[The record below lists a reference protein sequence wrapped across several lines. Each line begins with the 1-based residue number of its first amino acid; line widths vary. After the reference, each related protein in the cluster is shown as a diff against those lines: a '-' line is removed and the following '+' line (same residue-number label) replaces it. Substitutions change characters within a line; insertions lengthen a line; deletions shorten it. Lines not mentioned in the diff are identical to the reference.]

1 MKSSQVWRLIQTNNN
16 LFTFV
21 GYIKNNTIL
30 GKLMDKILIVEDDVK
45 TANLLGLYLK
55 QAGYRAETANDGYTG
70 LDLARRIQPDLVVLD
85 LMLPNLDGL
94 DICRLIRLESSV
106 PIIILTAKST
116 EDDVLRG
123 LELGADDYIA
133 KPFSPREVV
142 ARVKTVLRR
151 VQENASGSASQK
163 ELQFGDLIIN
173 LTRHEVAIEGDV
185 VHLTPKEFK
194 LLETL
199 AKEPGRAFS
208 RLELVERAFGYDYEG
223 LERTV
228 DAHVMN
234 LRKKIEH
241 DHTNPNYVETVYGVG
256 YRFMERRH

>member
-1 MKSSQVWRLIQTNNN
+1 MAFNKISSI
-16 LFTFV
+16 LFDNAAN
-21 GYIKNNTIL
+21 ILKLIL
-30 GKLMDKILIVEDDVK
+30 GYKMDKILIVEDDIK
-45 TANLLGLYLK
+45 TANLLRLYLR
-55 QAGYRAETANDGYTG
+55 QAGYKAETANDGYSG
-70 LDLARRIQPDLVVLD
+70 LDMARRIQPDLVILD

-151 VQENASGSASQK
+151 VQDSTGNSGQK
-163 ELQFGDLIIN
+163 ELHFGDLAIN
-173 LTRHEVAIEGDV
+173 LTRHEVAIENEV

-256 YRFMERRH
+256 YRFMERQR

>member
-1 MKSSQVWRLIQTNNN
+1 
-16 LFTFV
+16 
-21 GYIKNNTIL
+21 
-30 GKLMDKILIVEDDVK
+30 MDKILIVEDDIK
-45 TANLLGLYLK
+45 TANLLRLYLR
-55 QAGYRAETANDGYTG
+55 QAGYKAETANDGYSG
-70 LDLARRIQPDLVVLD
+70 LDMARRIQPDLVILD

-151 VQENASGSASQK
+151 MQDSTGSSGQK
-163 ELQFGDLIIN
+163 ELHFGDLAIN
-173 LTRHEVAIEGDV
+173 LTRHEVAIEDEV

-256 YRFMERRH
+256 YRFMERQR

>member
-1 MKSSQVWRLIQTNNN
+1 MDN
-16 LFTFV
+16 
-21 GYIKNNTIL
+21 IL
-30 GKLMDKILIVEDDVK
+30 VIEDDVK
-45 TANLLGLYLK
+45 TANLLALYLR
-55 QAGYRAETANDGYTG
+55 QAGYKVETANDGYIG
-70 LDLARRIQPDLVVLD
+70 LDMARRLQPDLIVLD
-85 LMLPNLDGL
+85 LMLPTVNGL
-94 DICRLIRLESSV
+94 DVCRLIRMENNV

-116 EDDVLRG
+116 ESDVLHG
-123 LELGADDYIA
+123 LELGADDYIS

-151 VQENASGSASQK
+151 VQDPLMTNGQK
-163 ELQFGDLIIN
+163 ELQFGELAIN
-173 LTRHEVAIEGDV
+173 LTRHEVSIKDKV

-199 AKEPGRAFS
+199 AKDPGRAFT

-241 DHTNPNYVETVYGVG
+241 DHTNPHYVETVYGVG
-256 YRFMERRH
+256 YRFMERRA

>member
-1 MKSSQVWRLIQTNNN
+1 
-16 LFTFV
+16 
-21 GYIKNNTIL
+21 
-30 GKLMDKILIVEDDVK
+30 
-45 TANLLGLYLK
+45 
-55 QAGYRAETANDGYTG
+55 
-70 LDLARRIQPDLVVLD
+70 
-85 LMLPNLDGL
+85 
-94 DICRLIRLESSV
+94 ESNV

-151 VQENASGSASQK
+151 IQENSAGGVQK
-163 ELQFGDLIIN
+163 ELVFGDLSIN
-173 LTRHEVAIEGDV
+173 LTRHEVNIKGEV

-234 LRKKIEH
+234 LRKKIEG
-241 DHTNPNYVETVYGVG
+241 DHTNPNYVET
-256 YRFMERRH
+256 

>member
-1 MKSSQVWRLIQTNNN
+1 
-16 LFTFV
+16 
-21 GYIKNNTIL
+21 
-30 GKLMDKILIVEDDVK
+30 MDKILIVEDDVK
-45 TANLLGLYLK
+45 TANLLRLYLR
-55 QAGYRAETANDGYTG
+55 QAGYQTEMANDGYTG
-70 LDLARRIQPDLVVLD
+70 LDMARKLKPDLVILD

-94 DICRLIRLESSV
+94 DICRLLRLESSM
-106 PIIILTAKST
+106 PIIMLTAKST
-116 EDDVLRG
+116 EEDVLRG

-151 VQENASGSASQK
+151 LLDTTVSNTGQK
-163 ELQFGDLIIN
+163 ELVFGDLTIN
-173 LTRHEVAIEGDV
+173 LTRHEVIIQNEII
-185 VHLTPKEFK
+185 HLTPKEFK

-234 LRKKIEH
+234 LRKKIEK

-256 YRFMERRH
+256 YRFMERH

>member
-1 MKSSQVWRLIQTNNN
+1 
-16 LFTFV
+16 
-21 GYIKNNTIL
+21 
-30 GKLMDKILIVEDDVK
+30 MDKILIVEDDVK
-45 TANLLGLYLK
+45 TANLLRLYLR
-55 QAGYRAETANDGYTG
+55 QAGYKAETANDGYTG
-70 LDLARRIQPDLVVLD
+70 LDMARRTQPDLVILD

-151 VQENASGSASQK
+151 VQDSASANGQK
-163 ELQFGDLIIN
+163 ELQFGDLSIN
-173 LTRHEVAIEGDV
+173 LTRHEVSIEGTV

-199 AKEPGRAFS
+199 AKEPGRAFT

-234 LRKKIEH
+234 LRKKIEN

-256 YRFMERRH
+256 YRFMERRA

>member
-1 MKSSQVWRLIQTNNN
+1 MN
-16 LFTFV
+16 
-21 GYIKNNTIL
+21 
-30 GKLMDKILIVEDDVK
+30 KILIVEDDIK
-45 TANLLGLYLK
+45 TANLLRLYLR
-55 QAGYRAETANDGYTG
+55 QAGYKAETANDGYTG
-70 LDLARRIQPDLVVLD
+70 LDMARRIQPDLVILD

-151 VQENASGSASQK
+151 VQDSVSNGGQK
-163 ELQFGDLIIN
+163 ELQFGELAIN
-173 LTRHEVAIEGDV
+173 LTRHEVVIKEEV

-199 AKEPGRAFS
+199 AKEPGRAFT

-234 LRKKIEH
+234 LRKKIER

-256 YRFMERRH
+256 YRFMERRD

>member
-1 MKSSQVWRLIQTNNN
+1 
-16 LFTFV
+16 
-21 GYIKNNTIL
+21 
-30 GKLMDKILIVEDDVK
+30 MDKILIVEDDVK
-45 TANLLGLYLK
+45 TANLLRLYLR
-55 QAGYRAETANDGYTG
+55 QAGYKVEVANDGYTG
-70 LDLARRIQPDLVVLD
+70 LDLSRSMQPDLIVLD
-85 LMLPNLDGL
+85 LMLPNLGGL
-94 DICRLIRLESSV
+94 DICRLLRLESSV
-106 PIIILTAKST
+106 PIIILTAKAT
-116 EDDVLRG
+116 EEDVLRG
-123 LELGADDYIA
+123 LALGADDYIA

-151 VQENASGSASQK
+151 IQEHNLHNGQK
-163 ELQFGDLIIN
+163 ELEFGDLIIN
-173 LTRHEVAIEGDV
+173 LTRHEVAIEGEV

-241 DHTNPNYVETVYGVG
+241 DHTNPHYVETVYGVG
-256 YRFMERRH
+256 YRFLERRI

>member
-1 MKSSQVWRLIQTNNN
+1 MI
-16 LFTFV
+16 
-21 GYIKNNTIL
+21 
-30 GKLMDKILIVEDDVK
+30 EDDLK
-45 TANLLGLYLK
+45 TANLLSLYLR
-55 QAGYRAETANDGYTG
+55 QAGYKVDAANDGYTG
-70 LDLARRIQPDLVVLD
+70 LDMARRLQPDLIVLD

-94 DICRLIRLESSV
+94 DVCRLVRMESNI

-116 EDDVLRG
+116 ESDVLHG

-151 VQENASGSASQK
+151 VQEHLMHNGQK
-163 ELQFGDLIIN
+163 ELQFGDLAIN
-173 LTRHEVAIEGDV
+173 LTRHEVSIKEQV

-199 AKEPGRAFS
+199 AKDPGRAFT

-234 LRKKIEH
+234 LRKKIEK

-256 YRFMERRH
+256 YRFMERHA

>member
-1 MKSSQVWRLIQTNNN
+1 
-16 LFTFV
+16 
-21 GYIKNNTIL
+21 
-30 GKLMDKILIVEDDVK
+30 MDKILIVEDDIK
-45 TANLLGLYLK
+45 TANLLRLYLR
-55 QAGYRAETANDGYTG
+55 QAGYKAETANDGYTG
-70 LDLARRIQPDLVVLD
+70 LDMARRIQPDLVILD

-123 LELGADDYIA
+123 LELGADDYIT

-151 VQENASGSASQK
+151 VQDSVGSGGQK
-163 ELQFGDLIIN
+163 ELQFGELAIN
-173 LTRHEVAIEGDV
+173 LTRHEVAIKEEV

-199 AKEPGRAFS
+199 AKEPGRAFT

-234 LRKKIEH
+234 LRKKIER

-256 YRFMERRH
+256 YRFMERHS

>member
-1 MKSSQVWRLIQTNNN
+1 
-16 LFTFV
+16 
-21 GYIKNNTIL
+21 
-30 GKLMDKILIVEDDVK
+30 MDKILIVEDDAK
-45 TANLLGLYLK
+45 TANLLQLYLR
-55 QAGYRAETANDGYTG
+55 QAGYKADIASDGYTG
-70 LDLARRIQPDLVVLD
+70 LDMARKLQPDLVILD
-85 LMLPNLDGL
+85 LMLPHLDGL
-94 DICRLIRLESSV
+94 DICRLIRMESSV

-123 LELGADDYIA
+123 LDLGADDYIT
-133 KPFSPREVV
+133 KPFSPREVI
-142 ARVKTVLRR
+142 ARIKTVMRR
-151 VQENASGSASQK
+151 IHENTANNGQK
-163 ELQFGDLIIN
+163 ELVFGELVLN
-173 LTRHEVAIEGDV
+173 LTRHEVAIEGEV

-234 LRKKIEH
+234 LRKKIEK
-241 DHTNPNYVETVYGVG
+241 DHTNPIYVETVYGVG
-256 YRFMERRH
+256 YRFMERRS

>member
-1 MKSSQVWRLIQTNNN
+1 
-16 LFTFV
+16 
-21 GYIKNNTIL
+21 
-30 GKLMDKILIVEDDVK
+30 MDKILIVEDDMK
-45 TANLLGLYLK
+45 TANLLQLYLR
-55 QAGYRAETANDGYTG
+55 QAGYKAEIANDGYTG
-70 LDLARRIQPDLVVLD
+70 LDMARKIQPDLVLLD
-85 LMLPNLDGL
+85 LMLPHLDGL
-94 DICRLIRLESSV
+94 DICRLIRMESAV

-123 LELGADDYIA
+123 LDLGADDYIS
-133 KPFSPREVV
+133 KPFSPREVI
-142 ARVKTVLRR
+142 ARIKTVMRR
-151 VQENASGSASQK
+151 VHEKDSGSVQK
-163 ELQFGDLIIN
+163 ELVFGDLILN
-173 LTRHEVAIEGDV
+173 LTRHEVAINDEV

-234 LRKKIEH
+234 LRKKIEK
-241 DHTNPNYVETVYGVG
+241 DHTNPMYVETVYGVG
-256 YRFMERRH
+256 YRFMERRS

>member
-1 MKSSQVWRLIQTNNN
+1 MDN
-16 LFTFV
+16 
-21 GYIKNNTIL
+21 IL
-30 GKLMDKILIVEDDVK
+30 VIEDDLK
-45 TANLLGLYLK
+45 TANLLSLYLR
-55 QAGYRAETANDGYTG
+55 QAGYKVDSANDGYTG
-70 LDLARRIQPDLVVLD
+70 LDMARRLQPDLIVLD

-94 DICRLIRLESSV
+94 DVCRLVRMESNI

-116 EDDVLRG
+116 ESDVLHG

-151 VQENASGSASQK
+151 VQEHLMHNGQK
-163 ELQFGDLIIN
+163 ELQFGDLAIN
-173 LTRHEVAIEGDV
+173 LTRHEVSIKEQV

-199 AKEPGRAFS
+199 AKDPGRAFT

-234 LRKKIEH
+234 LRKKIEK

-256 YRFMERRH
+256 YRFMERRA

>member
-1 MKSSQVWRLIQTNNN
+1 
-16 LFTFV
+16 
-21 GYIKNNTIL
+21 
-30 GKLMDKILIVEDDVK
+30 MDKILIVEDDLK
-45 TANLLGLYLK
+45 TSNLLKLYLR
-55 QAGYRAETANDGYTG
+55 QAGYKAEIAHDGYTG
-70 LDLARRIQPDLVVLD
+70 LEMARRMQPDLIVLD

-94 DICRLIRLESSV
+94 DICRLLRTETNV

-123 LELGADDYIA
+123 LELGADDYIT

-151 VQENASGSASQK
+151 VQESSNTGPQK
-163 ELQFGDLIIN
+163 ELMFGELVIN
-173 LTRHEVAIEGDV
+173 LTRHEVAIKGDV

-234 LRKKIEH
+234 LRKKIER

-256 YRFMERRH
+256 YRFMERRD

>member
-1 MKSSQVWRLIQTNNN
+1 
-16 LFTFV
+16 
-21 GYIKNNTIL
+21 
-30 GKLMDKILIVEDDVK
+30 MDKILIVEDDIK
-45 TANLLGLYLK
+45 TANLLRLYLR
-55 QAGYRAETANDGYTG
+55 QAGYKAETANDGYTG
-70 LDLARRIQPDLVVLD
+70 LDMARRIQPDLVILD

-151 VQENASGSASQK
+151 VQDSTSSSGQK
-163 ELQFGDLIIN
+163 ELHFGDLAIN
-173 LTRHEVAIEGDV
+173 LTRHEVAIEDEV

-199 AKEPGRAFS
+199 AKEPGRAFT

-256 YRFMERRH
+256 YRFMERHN

>member
-1 MKSSQVWRLIQTNNN
+1 
-16 LFTFV
+16 
-21 GYIKNNTIL
+21 
-30 GKLMDKILIVEDDVK
+30 MDKILIVEDDMK
-45 TANLLGLYLK
+45 TANLLQLYLR
-55 QAGYRAETANDGYTG
+55 QAGYKAEIANDGYTG
-70 LDLARRIQPDLVVLD
+70 LDMARKIQPDLVLLD
-85 LMLPNLDGL
+85 LMLPHLDGL
-94 DICRLIRLESSV
+94 DICRLIRMESAV

-123 LELGADDYIA
+123 LDLGADDYIS
-133 KPFSPREVV
+133 KPFSPREVI
-142 ARVKTVLRR
+142 ARIKTVMRR
-151 VQENASGSASQK
+151 VHEKDSGSVQK
-163 ELQFGDLIIN
+163 ELVFGDLILN
-173 LTRHEVAIEGDV
+173 LTRHEVAINGEV

-234 LRKKIEH
+234 LRKKIEK
-241 DHTNPNYVETVYGVG
+241 DHTNPMYVETVYGVG
-256 YRFMERRH
+256 YRFMERRS

>member
-1 MKSSQVWRLIQTNNN
+1 MKEKRAVFIGWNN
-16 LFTFV
+16 
-21 GYIKNNTIL
+21 
-30 GKLMDKILIVEDDVK
+30 MDKILIVEDDLK
-45 TANLLGLYLK
+45 TSNLLKLYLR
-55 QAGYRAETANDGYTG
+55 QAGYKAEIANDGYTG
-70 LDLARRIQPDLVVLD
+70 LDMARRMQPDLIVLD

-94 DICRLIRLESSV
+94 DICRLLRMETNV

-151 VQENASGSASQK
+151 VQENSMSGPQK
-163 ELQFGDLIIN
+163 ELTFGELIIN
-173 LTRHEVAIEGDV
+173 LTRHEVAIKGDV

-234 LRKKIEH
+234 LRKKIER

-256 YRFMERRH
+256 YRFMERRDETIR

>member
-1 MKSSQVWRLIQTNNN
+1 
-16 LFTFV
+16 
-21 GYIKNNTIL
+21 
-30 GKLMDKILIVEDDVK
+30 MDKILIVEDDVK
-45 TANLLGLYLK
+45 TANLLRLYLR
-55 QAGYRAETANDGYTG
+55 QAGYNAETANDGYTG
-70 LDLARRIQPDLVVLD
+70 LEMARQMQPDLVVLD

-123 LELGADDYIA
+123 LELGADDYIT

-151 VQENASGSASQK
+151 VQDNVTGNGQK
-163 ELQFGDLIIN
+163 ELLFGDLAIN
-173 LTRHEVAIEGDV
+173 LTRHEVIIKDAVI
-185 VHLTPKEFK
+185 HLTPKEFK

-199 AKEPGRAFS
+199 AKEPGRAFT

-234 LRKKIEH
+234 LRKKIEQ
-241 DHTNPNYVETVYGVG
+241 DHTNPHYVETVYGVG
-256 YRFMERRH
+256 YRFMERRV

>member
-1 MKSSQVWRLIQTNNN
+1 
-16 LFTFV
+16 
-21 GYIKNNTIL
+21 
-30 GKLMDKILIVEDDVK
+30 MDNILIVEDDEK
-45 TANLLGLYLK
+45 TAKLLGLYLR
-55 QAGYRAETANDGYTG
+55 QEGYRVEMAHDGYMG
-70 LDLARRIQPDLVVLD
+70 LDMARRLQPDLVILD
-85 LMLPNLDGL
+85 LMLPSLDGL
-94 DICRLIRLESSV
+94 DICRLLRLESSV
-106 PIIILTAKST
+106 PIIMLTAKST

-123 LELGADDYIA
+123 LELGADDYVQ

-151 VQENASGSASQK
+151 VQDDGNGSGQK
-163 ELQFGDLIIN
+163 ELIFGALCIN
-173 LTRHEVAIEGDV
+173 LTRHEVSISDDV
-185 VHLTPKEFK
+185 IHLTPKEFK

-199 AKEPGRAFS
+199 AKEPGRAFT

-234 LRKKIEH
+234 LRKKIEK

-256 YRFMERRH
+256 YRFMEKR

>member
-1 MKSSQVWRLIQTNNN
+1 MKANAGGIRVVSRFRKIWGET
-16 LFTFV
+16 
-21 GYIKNNTIL
+21 
-30 GKLMDKILIVEDDVK
+30 KLMDKILIVEDDLK
-45 TANLLGLYLK
+45 TSNLLKLYLR
-55 QAGYRAETANDGYTG
+55 QAGYKAEIANDGYTG
-70 LDLARRIQPDLVVLD
+70 LELARRMQPDLIVLD

-94 DICRLIRLESSV
+94 DICRLLRTETNV

-123 LELGADDYIA
+123 LELGADDYIT

-151 VQENASGSASQK
+151 VQENGNSGPQK
-163 ELQFGDLIIN
+163 ELSFGELVIN
-173 LTRHEVAIEGDV
+173 LTRHEVAIKGDV

-234 LRKKIEH
+234 LRKKIER

-256 YRFMERRH
+256 YRFMERRD

>member
-1 MKSSQVWRLIQTNNN
+1 
-16 LFTFV
+16 
-21 GYIKNNTIL
+21 
-30 GKLMDKILIVEDDVK
+30 MDKILVIEDDVK
-45 TANLLGLYLK
+45 TANLLRLYLR
-55 QAGYRAETANDGYTG
+55 QAGYKVEVANDGYSG
-70 LDLARRIQPDLVVLD
+70 LDRSRSMQPDLIVLD

-94 DICRLIRLESSV
+94 DICRLIRLASSV
-106 PIIILTAKST
+106 PIIILTAKTT
-116 EDDVLRG
+116 EEDVLRG

-151 VQENASGSASQK
+151 VQEHQLSNGQK
-163 ELQFGDLIIN
+163 ELEFGNLTIN

-234 LRKKIEH
+234 LRKKIEQ
-241 DHTNPNYVETVYGVG
+241 DHTNPHYVETVYGVG
-256 YRFMERRH
+256 YRFLEKRV

>member
-1 MKSSQVWRLIQTNNN
+1 
-16 LFTFV
+16 
-21 GYIKNNTIL
+21 
-30 GKLMDKILIVEDDVK
+30 MDKILIVEDDVK
-45 TANLLGLYLK
+45 TANLLRVYLK
-55 QAGYRAETANDGYTG
+55 QAGYKAETANDGYTG
-70 LDLARRIQPDLVVLD
+70 LDLARRMQPDLVVLD

-151 VQENASGSASQK
+151 VQDGTGTNGQK
-163 ELQFGDLIIN
+163 ELQFGDLAIN
-173 LTRHEVAIEGDV
+173 LTRHEVAIEGAV

-199 AKEPGRAFS
+199 AKEPGRAFT

-256 YRFMERRH
+256 YRFMERRI

>member
-1 MKSSQVWRLIQTNNN
+1 
-16 LFTFV
+16 
-21 GYIKNNTIL
+21 
-30 GKLMDKILIVEDDVK
+30 MDNILIVEDDEK
-45 TANLLGLYLK
+45 TAKLLGLYLR
-55 QAGYRAETANDGYTG
+55 QEGYRVEMAHDGYTG
-70 LDLARRIQPDLVVLD
+70 LDMARRLQPDLVILD
-85 LMLPNLDGL
+85 LMLPSLDGL
-94 DICRLIRLESSV
+94 DICRLLRLESSV
-106 PIIILTAKST
+106 PIIMLTAKST

-123 LELGADDYIA
+123 LELGADDYVQ

-151 VQENASGSASQK
+151 VQDDNNSSGQK
-163 ELQFGDLIIN
+163 ELIFGALCIN
-173 LTRHEVAIEGDV
+173 LTRHEVSISDDV
-185 VHLTPKEFK
+185 IHLTPKEFK

-199 AKEPGRAFS
+199 AKEPGRAFT

-234 LRKKIEH
+234 LRKKIEK

-256 YRFMERRH
+256 YRFMEKR